1 MSFTLKE
8 LKLYLRAGQK
18 RKIRDKLE
26 DLTLN
31 AISSQAD
38 QKGIKRATKDMEKLL
53 DKLENE

>member
-1 MSFTLKE
+1 MKE